1 MTRTT
6 CALVALVIGLT
17 ALAACAHEDT
27 LGTADDVDVER
38 DVVLD
43 QEFVVT
49 VGDMVRIEGTHLLV
63 FFDAVTE
70 DSRCPTGVQCPWEG
84 DAAVRL
90 ELSSDNAEFAPQ
102 PRTLHTAL
110 EPRAVE
116 FLGVTIRLVEVAP
129 YPNSAGPPIDPA
141 SYTVRLIATRS

>member
-1 MTRTT
+1 MTRS
-6 CALVALVIGLT
+6 LVI
-17 ALAACAHEDT
+17 ALAALTACAHEDT
-27 LGTADDVDVER
+27 LGTNDDVRTQR
-38 DVVLD
+38 DVVMD
-43 QEFVVT
+43 QEFT
-49 VGDMVRIEGTHLLV
+49 MAVGDMVRVEGTHVLV

-84 DAAVRL
+84 DAAVLL
-90 ELSSDNAEFAPQ
+90 ELSADNAEFAPQ